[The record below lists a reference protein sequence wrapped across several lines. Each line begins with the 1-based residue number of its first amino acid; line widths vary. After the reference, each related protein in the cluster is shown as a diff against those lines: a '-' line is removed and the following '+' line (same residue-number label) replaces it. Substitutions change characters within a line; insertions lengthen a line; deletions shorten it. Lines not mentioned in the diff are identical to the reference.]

1 MISAIVLAA
10 GQSRRMGT
18 QKLLLPFHGKPMIAA
33 VVDQLLNSP
42 VDEIVVVTSDRDN
55 AIAAALAGRDVRLTV
70 NEDRNSEMLQS
81 VRCGLTATSSDSE
94 AVIVAL
100 GDQPTITSNVVRD
113 LIQAY
118 HSTGHRIVV
127 PIYAGKRGHPLL
139 ISTQH
144 RDEILKYHDQRGLR
158 ALLSAHPQ
166 DVFELPVNDSGVL
179 EDIDIPDDYQRVL
192 HRKNP
197 S

>member
-18 QKLLLPFHGKPMIAA
+18 QKLVLPFHGKPMIAA

-55 AIAAALAGRDVRLTV
+55 SMAAALAGRDVRIAV
-70 NEDRNSEMLQS
+70 NKDRNSEMLQS
-81 VRCGLTATSSDSE
+81 VRCGLTAASSDSE

-113 LIQAY
+113 LLRAY

-127 PIYAGKRGHPLL
+127 PSYAGKRGHPLL

-144 RDEILKYHDQRGLR
+144 RDEILNCHDQLGLR
-158 ALLSAHPQ
+158 ALLAAHPQ
-166 DVFELPVNDSGVL
+166 DVFELPVNDAGVL
-179 EDIDIPDDYQRVL
+179 EDVDIPDDYQRVL
-192 HRKNP
+192 GREKK